1 MIFVLQNQSLFECRR
16 RGKYLPKNK
25 FIFFWI
31 IKKII
36 LYLSS
41 QFKHKSIMEKSKSE
55 LISDISECNSVQKL
69 ELIILLLV
77 TGLTLDV
84 KNENDYIELFE
95 ITIDRL
101 KIVSMI
107 NGEYSLLCE
116 IDIKKDREIIEFLV
130 LKSLLV
136 PENITSQVNISL
148 N

>member
-1 MIFVLQNQSLFECRR
+1 
-16 RGKYLPKNK
+16 
-25 FIFFWI
+25 
-31 IKKII
+31 
-36 LYLSS
+36 
-41 QFKHKSIMEKSKSE
+41 MEKSKSE